1 MGHGDSSEERSGAC
15 GVCGADHGA
24 AAVAEERELEGKNF
38 LELQTMPVNDPGK
51 NRAHHHTRQGAA
63 VKAALFA
70 LRIYKSYFSLL
81 VAGSCRFTPTCS
93 RYAYEAIERFGVR
106 CGSWLAFKRLLRCQ
120 PLSRKFGYDPVPETW
135 EDMHSTKF
143 VAVKS
148 NEQQQGHQP
157 EVRS

>member
-1 MGHGDSSEERSGAC
+1 MGHRDSSEERRGECRIRS
-15 GVCGADHGA
+15 VDHGA
-24 AAVAEERELEGKNF
+24 AAAAEERELEVENF
-38 LELQTMPVNDPGK
+38 LQQQSMPVNDPGE
-51 NRAHHHTRQGAA
+51 NRALRHTGQGAT

-106 CGSWLAFKRLLRCQ
+106 RGSWLAFKRLVRCQ
-120 PLSRKFGYDPVPETW
+120 PLSGKFGYDPVPETW
-135 EDMHSTKF
+135 QDMHSTEF

-148 NEQQQGHQP
+148 NEQKQGHQP